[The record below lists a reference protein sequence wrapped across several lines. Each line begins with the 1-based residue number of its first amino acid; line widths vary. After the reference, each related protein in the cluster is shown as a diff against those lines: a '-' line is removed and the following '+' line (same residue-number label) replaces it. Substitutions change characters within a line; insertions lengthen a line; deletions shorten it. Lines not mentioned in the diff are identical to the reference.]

1 MRDIAILLHPP
12 PQCSLHVTFPT
23 SLFGTYI
30 YGRQMWGYWQNF
42 TQFFRMARALQ
53 APLPQPFFFN
63 HLAATTV
70 TEFSETL
77 SLAENS
83 LSLARKSLSL
93 VKKSL
98 SLTEK
103 ILSLARCRSG
113 TRTGRIRI
121 G

>member
-1 MRDIAILLHPP
+1 MASMIGYGYGVDMDLGDGY
-12 PQCSLHVTFPT
+12 T
-23 SLFGTYI
+23 S
-30 YGRQMWGYWQNF
+30 
-42 TQFFRMARALQ
+42 A
-53 APLPQPFFFN
+53 FFFN

-93 VKKSL
+93 VKNSL

-103 ILSLARCRSG
+103 KS
-113 TRTGRIRI
+113 
-121 G
+121 